1 MPGFL
6 DGVEVFN
13 GNPRHNSQNQLALMY
28 ATQHKLLQCGGS
40 DAHQTEDIGRGGL
53 LTKERITDL
62 ATLKRILRE
71 GSAELIRNE

>member
-1 MPGFL
+1 MLFAAYKGDLPYYVEGAKVL
-6 DGVEVFN
+6 DSLHE
-13 GNPRHNSQNQLALMY
+13 NSKVLIAECCPH
-28 ATQHKLLQCGGS
+28 AP
-40 DAHQTEDIGRGGL
+40 QTEDIGRGGL